1 FGMQYAAAGR
11 ASPDGTIN
19 ALSAGPEKR
28 ALKRLAVYGRP
39 TNVVTGSEA
48 LKHRELKPHRV
59 AHCLP
64 LFVGSET
71 VNRKITNRLCPPE
84 ALMGLILRR
93 IANNAIDS
101 QPQPGIV
108 AITVPSMYNQFHRR
122 SILQAA
128 KLAGFESV
136 RLVHRSVAAAQ
147 FQLLTEHALH
157 QHDRDDDVV
166 ALDDPKDTAGGA
178 TDSADDSSHHKL
190 VVCITGMGTEIS
202 VVHATTNRVTQ
213 LSAVGNVHGGT
224 LRWTQSLVD
233 FVAKSVSKEFSV
245 DLRADT
251 GDAIHLQIACEKAM
265 AQLMIGEQTTLR
277 LQSKTHGDRMRLMIS
292 RKDLLECGEG
302 LLVHLNEMIARA
314 VKDAGIKMSDI
325 KQCLTVGMTIRIPE
339 VSQRL
344 LSQLPADVEL
354 IPIERNEL
362 AVGAASCVVAEFP
375 DRQGLPLPPQPC
387 MGMAI
392 GLLAKNADGQRRIQ
406 ELITKGSELPAHVN
420 RRLTSEKDGKSPTLR
435 IVESHGWRKTQW
447 TQIGQ
452 HQLPALDGSQT
463 LETSI
468 DADINGMLVLRC
480 RRADGAEVTQLPVL
494 NTSPLPDDSLATWA
508 AWVKK
513 YA

>member
-1 FGMQYAAAGR
+1 TIGKSREHHPEMQGKLVGTIEYMAPEQLQNAAVSDNRSDIYSLGATLYFLLTGRTPYTGEMLELAKAHRQLPPPDLFTARPDIDVRVNQVFRRMMATHVQQRYANMDELLEDLQAWEQRGAAPQWIADMGSTSGSETPTTGGYSTLSATLDVLGIDFGMQYAAAGR

-233 FVAKSVSKEFSV
+233 FVAKSVS
-245 DLRADT
+245 
-251 GDAIHLQIACEKAM
+251 
-265 AQLMIGEQTTLR
+265 
-277 LQSKTHGDRMRLMIS
+277 
-292 RKDLLECGEG
+292 
-302 LLVHLNEMIARA
+302 
-314 VKDAGIKMSDI
+314 
-325 KQCLTVGMTIRIPE
+325 
-339 VSQRL
+339 
-344 LSQLPADVEL
+344 
-354 IPIERNEL
+354 
-362 AVGAASCVVAEFP
+362 
-375 DRQGLPLPPQPC
+375 
-387 MGMAI
+387 
-392 GLLAKNADGQRRIQ
+392 
-406 ELITKGSELPAHVN
+406 
-420 RRLTSEKDGKSPTLR
+420 
-435 IVESHGWRKTQW
+435 
-447 TQIGQ
+447 
-452 HQLPALDGSQT
+452 
-463 LETSI
+463 
-468 DADINGMLVLRC
+468 
-480 RRADGAEVTQLPVL
+480 
-494 NTSPLPDDSLATWA
+494 
-508 AWVKK
+508 
-513 YA
+513 